1 MHIEEIN
8 LTKDNLIKMKQ
19 IDDTFYKKDNITLE
33 WSLERYNDIHKGL
46 LLFNQ
51 DKVVGYMAAVPIKK
65 ELYDTIVNGVITNDL
80 QINPNMFV
88 DESDYYY
95 IVSCVILKEY
105 RGKGYGTKMLKLI
118 LENKEK
124 NYCTL
129 TISEDGYNLVKSH
142 MDLKTKVYKNIYAF
156 EKVSMKINN
165 LV

>member
-8 LTKDNLIKMKQ
+8 LTKDNLIKIKQ

-33 WSLERYNDIHKGL
+33 WLLERYKDTHKGL

-51 DKVVGYMAAVPIKK
+51 DKVVGYIVAVPIKK

-80 QINPNMFV
+80 QVNPNMFV

-105 RGKGYGTKMLKLI
+105 RGKGYGNKMLKLI

-124 NYCTL
+124 NYCAL
-129 TISEDGYNLVKSH
+129 TISEDGYNLVKNH
-142 MDLKTKVYKNIYAF
+142 MDLRTKVCKNIYVF
-156 EKVSMKINN
+156 EKALIKINRE
-165 LV
+165 V